1 MIRILKW
8 LGIIATAGTI
18 GFAAGMYAP
27 CGKFTAP
34 DWPAWVQAVGSVV
47 AIFAAIWI
55 SKDQDRQRRKDALT
69 VAAVVASSMVHRI
82 SQVKQSIRAE
92 SERFDTI
99 SRIDGNPV
107 EFAKLLLLIDAQP
120 NWHND
125 DVVRLA
131 ALPNQSAYKM
141 AAAIDRIFTA
151 KLLLERAVADQNT
164 LTDNKT
170 RMEYAKKIC
179 EALDEAATCYEIA
192 AINMHNFVKKFT
204 TPYS

>member
-1 MIRILKW
+1 MIRILRW
-8 LGIIATAGTI
+8 FGITAIAGSI
-18 GFAAGMYAP
+18 GFAAGMYIP
-27 CGKFTAP
+27 CGKFASP

-82 SQVKQSIRAE
+82 TQVKQSIRAE

-120 NWHND
+120 NWHTD

-170 RMEYAKKIC
+170 RMEYAKEISA
-179 EALDEAATCYEIA
+179 ALDEAATCYEIA
-192 AINMHNFVKKFT
+192 ANNMHNFVKEFT